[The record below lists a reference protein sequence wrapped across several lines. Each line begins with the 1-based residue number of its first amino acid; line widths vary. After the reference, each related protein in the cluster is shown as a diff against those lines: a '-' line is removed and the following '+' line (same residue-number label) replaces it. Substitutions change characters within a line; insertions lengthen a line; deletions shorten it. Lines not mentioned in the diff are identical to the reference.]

1 MEQLKAKLFW
11 RDEASEAA
19 WCEKTGLSLLTFA
32 CASDDLRAVKA
43 LLATDEGKAM
53 LVSRG
58 KALKHTDKLP
68 FNTLLRNLAN
78 KITPLKLA
86 MGYGSPELLSELL
99 AAGAPV
105 PESDQEDLLLGSGC
119 SCPCGA

>member
-1 MEQLKAKLFW
+1 
-11 RDEASEAA
+11 
-19 WCEKTGLSLLTFA
+19 
-32 CASDDLRAVKA
+32 
-43 LLATDEGKAM
+43 M

-119 SCPCGA
+119 HCPSGAMFNGRIDNMELLLKKRPEVEP